1 MTPSND
7 ARSSQ
12 ILGAFSDFPLC
23 APDPLA
29 EFAERAR
36 QVLNAPIAA
45 VWRGDLSPG
54 QLLLDRTWNLLA
66 AEALTLWAEI
76 EGALT
81 FDTPGILDLDES
93 PWSFRSPAAKRISSL
108 MYLPIMSSQRFL
120 GAFIFARPSGADSFD
135 RDELQG
141 LRLPLQAVAFALDN
155 DRLTAKAEVMTQRL
169 ELLTNA
175 VPVPVCFFDGNL
187 TVTQPN
193 EAFKSVLGLPA
204 DFKGAESLAVWER
217 VKGLFANASEIEL
230 KLLDAMAHPENSL
243 SMEVEFAGDEDRHY
257 RLMTIPFLDRQG
269 RFTGGAMIGFDISP
283 ECRLMRLQQENIDDL
298 DAKVQARTQ
307 ELHRANEKLMLA
319 NEKLVMTNE
328 KLRLANDELRHTDQ
342 IKTDFMSNMS
352 HELRTP
358 LNQIMG
364 YGSMLQDGVTGSLT
378 PDQGS
383 FVDQI
388 MEGSR
393 RVLKLVNA
401 ILDLTR
407 IDAGKFT
414 LHPTWND
421 YPEFLANVVEAY
433 RPQLLSKRIEITFE
447 LADDVTALWFSPEEI
462 EQVLS
467 NLVGNAIKFTPEG
480 GSITLCTYRDGEGVF
495 TEVRDTGIGISRED
509 QRRIFDRFVQV
520 DSSLTRDYEGSG
532 LGLAIVKQLVEL
544 HGGSVSIDSELGRG
558 ACFKFWLAQPTAIF
572 DGPLNPSCEGR

>member
-1 MTPSND
+1 
-7 ARSSQ
+7 
-12 ILGAFSDFPLC
+12 
-23 APDPLA
+23 
-29 EFAERAR
+29 
-36 QVLNAPIAA
+36 
-45 VWRGDLSPG
+45 
-54 QLLLDRTWNLLA
+54 
-66 AEALTLWAEI
+66 
-76 EGALT
+76 
-81 FDTPGILDLDES
+81 
-93 PWSFRSPAAKRISSL
+93 
-108 MYLPIMSSQRFL
+108 
-120 GAFIFARPSGADSFD
+120 
-135 RDELQG
+135 
-141 LRLPLQAVAFALDN
+141 
-155 DRLTAKAEVMTQRL
+155 
-169 ELLTNA
+169 
-175 VPVPVCFFDGNL
+175 
-187 TVTQPN
+187 
-193 EAFKSVLGLPA
+193 
-204 DFKGAESLAVWER
+204 
-217 VKGLFANASEIEL
+217 
-230 KLLDAMAHPENSL
+230 
-243 SMEVEFAGDEDRHY
+243 
-257 RLMTIPFLDRQG
+257 
-269 RFTGGAMIGFDISP
+269 
-283 ECRLMRLQQENIDDL
+283 MR
-298 DAKVQARTQ
+298 
-307 ELHRANEKLMLA
+307 LA
-319 NEKLVMTNE
+319 NE
-328 KLRLANDELRHTDQ
+328 ELRRTDQ

-558 ACFKFWLAQPTAIF
+558 ACFRFWLAQPTAIF